1 MSISFPCSLSA
12 QNGVTPPM
20 IQIPTIPSGTGTPKI
35 SFPSSEMDI
44 TPPIPILFSLFS
56 ISIVWSR
63 QTPGISLKLAGNV
76 PLPSVITFKTDVKL
90 EFVNASRGVTDVF
103 L

>member
-1 MSISFPCSLSA
+1 MLIHLKVFILVKS
-12 QNGVTPPM
+12 
-20 IQIPTIPSGTGTPKI
+20 TG
-35 SFPSSEMDI
+35 D
-44 TPPIPILFSLFS
+44 ILFSLFN